1 MLEDE
6 FEQTSVN
13 MSTYLVAFI
22 VANFTSITR
31 NVSSTLVRTESL
43 PQSIHTSY
51 MACNTLECDS
61 VYSVPIPPQ
70 LWYYCIYSICTV
82 CVAGVSVLCAREEG
96 THTLCSGHSLQ
107 AAALLQHL
115 L

>member
-31 NVSSTLVRTESL
+31 NVSNTLVRTESL
-43 PQSIHTSY
+43 SYGLQHTRMQLCLLCAY
-51 MACNTLECDS
+51 PYTTLVLLCLFH
-61 VYSVPIPPQ
+61 VYG
-70 LWYYCIYSICTV
+70 V
-82 CVAGVSVLCAREEG
+82 CVAGVCVLCAREEG
-96 THTLCSGHSLQ
+96 THKICSGHRVQVAAVLQ
-107 AAALLQHL
+107 YRI
-115 L
+115 